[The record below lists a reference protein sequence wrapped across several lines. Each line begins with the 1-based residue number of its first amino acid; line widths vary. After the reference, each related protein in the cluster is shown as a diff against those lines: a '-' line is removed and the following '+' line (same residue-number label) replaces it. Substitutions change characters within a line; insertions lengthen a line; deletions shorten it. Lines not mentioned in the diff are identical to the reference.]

1 MNSLGRL
8 FRIQIFGESHGP
20 SLGILIDG
28 CPAGL
33 SLSPEDFLP
42 DLRRRKSGAPGT
54 TGRRESDSPEI
65 GSGLY
70 QNRTTG
76 SPLLI
81 KFANAD
87 VKSDDY
93 AQFRTIPRPGHADF
107 VALKK
112 YQGFHDLRGGG
123 MFSGRLTLALVAAG
137 VVAKKIIKPMVV
149 SARLLEAGGRAD
161 TQEAA
166 AQAAAAGDSLGGLLE
181 CRSENVPV
189 GLGEPFFDSLE
200 SLISHIVFAI
210 PGIKGIEFGAGF
222 AAARMRGSEF
232 NDRLVAPDGRTST
245 NNSGGISGGLA
256 NGNPLVFRVAVRPP
270 SSISRTQQSLNLK
283 TGRPAPLRIR
293 GRHDACFA
301 LRVPVIVEAATTV
314 VLADLLLL
322 QRASSPGDSKF
333 VILGSAGNM
342 NRRQE

>member
-28 CPAGL
+28 CPAGTRL
-33 SLSPEDFLP
+33 RPEDFLP

-54 TGRRESDSPEI
+54 TARRESDVPEI

-70 QNRTTG
+70 KNRTTG
-76 SPLLI
+76 APLLI
-81 KFANAD
+81 KFSNTD

-93 AQFRTIPRPGHADF
+93 APFRTIPRPGHADF
-107 VALKK
+107 AALKK

-137 VVAKKIIKPMVV
+137 VVAKKIISPMVV
-149 SARLLEAGGRAD
+149 SARLLEVGGRAD
-161 TQEAA
+161 IQEAA
-166 AQAAAAGDSLGGLLE
+166 AQAAAEGDSLGGLLE

-189 GLGEPFFDSLE
+189 GLGEPFFDSAE
-200 SLISHIVFAI
+200 SLISHLVFAI

-232 NDRLVAPDGRTST
+232 NDRLVAPEGRTAT

-256 NGNPLVFRVAVRPP
+256 NGNPLIFRVAIRPP
-270 SSISRTQQSLNLK
+270 SSIGRPQRSFNLK
-283 TGRPAPLRIR
+283 TGRPAPLLIQ

-301 LRVPVIVEAATTV
+301 LRLPVIVEAATAV
-314 VLADLLLL
+314 VLADLFLIH
-322 QRASSPGDSKF
+322 RASPAGDSQTGK
-333 VILGSAGNM
+333 
-342 NRRQE
+342 RKEQ